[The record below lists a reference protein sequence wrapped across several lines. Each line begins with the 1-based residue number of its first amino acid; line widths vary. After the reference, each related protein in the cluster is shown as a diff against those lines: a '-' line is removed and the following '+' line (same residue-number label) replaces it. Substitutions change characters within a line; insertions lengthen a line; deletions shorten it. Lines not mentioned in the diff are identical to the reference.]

1 VNPARSLALVAGLL
15 AGAAQGLAATQS
27 PEPPNRGRPARPG
40 LPGDEAFRMVDAYVL
55 SNLQESLGL
64 TDEQYTRLLPL
75 VKRFH
80 GDRRDLAQRR
90 RRAFVELRKALEAGG
105 HTEDQVAQ
113 ALRALKS
120 VETDEP
126 VTVRRDLDAIDAAL
140 SPVQQA
146 KYRVLE
152 AEVERKIRE
161 LVRQIRAQRGTP
173 RDRRGQE
180 QPPQP

>member
-1 VNPARSLALVAGLL
+1 VKPARSLALVAALL
-15 AGAAQGLAATQS
+15 AGAVQGLAATQP
-27 PEPPNRGRPARPG
+27 PEAPARGRPARPG

-64 TDEQYTRLLPL
+64 SDEQFMRLMPL

-80 GDRRDLAQRR
+80 GDRRDFAQRR

-120 VETDEP
+120 VETEEP
-126 VTVRRDLDAIDAAL
+126 VAIRRDLDAVDAAL

-161 LVRQIRAQRGTP
+161 LVRQIRAQGGTA
-173 RDRRGQE
+173 RDRRGQG
-180 QPPQP
+180 PPQP

>member
-1 VNPARSLALVAGLL
+1 VKPARSLALLAALL
-15 AGAAQGLAATQS
+15 AGAEQGLAATQP
-27 PEPPNRGRPARPG
+27 PEAPNRGRPARPG

-64 TDEQYTRLLPL
+64 TDEQFLRLLPL

-80 GDRRDLAQRR
+80 GDRRDFAQRR

-105 HTEDQVAQ
+105 YTEDQVAQ
-113 ALRALKS
+113 ALRALKA
-120 VETDEP
+120 VETEEP
-126 VTVRRDLDAIDAAL
+126 VAIRRDLDAIDAAL

-161 LVRQIRAQRGTP
+161 LVRQIRAQGGTA

-180 QPPQP
+180 TPQP

>member
-1 VNPARSLALVAGLL
+1 MNPARSLALVAGLL